1 MAKYGGFFD
10 PKMWQDGFNNVGG
23 FFNSVGNAMS
33 NGWNDF
39 LDGLTG
45 QGRARELAS
54 QENEKTRAYELY
66 LANTA
71 HQREMEDLK
80 AAGLNPA
87 LTATGGAGAP
97 APSAEMSFSASD
109 AMAGNK
115 MMSLAMTA
123 LAVALLKNGKSV
135 NIIKK

>member
-1 MAKYGGFFD
+1 MAEWNPFKWNWEQGF
-10 PKMWQDGFNNVGG
+10 KNVGN
-23 FFNSVGNAMS
+23 FWNSVGNTIS

-39 LDGLTG
+39 LDGITG

-54 QENEKTRAYELY
+54 QENDKARAYELY

-87 LTATGGAGAP
+87 LTATGGSGAP
-97 APSAEMSFSASD
+97 SPSAEMSFSAGD

-115 MMSLAMTA
+115 MMSLALTA
-123 LAVALLKNGKSV
+123 LAVVLLKKLPKV
-135 NIIKK
+135 K

>member
-1 MAKYGGFFD
+1 MAKYSGFFD
-10 PKMWQDGFNNVGG
+10 PKMWQDGWNNYSN
-23 FFNSVGNAMS
+23 FWKSVGNSIS

-39 LDGLTG
+39 LDGITG
-45 QGRARELAS
+45 QGRARELAA

-87 LTATGGAGAP
+87 LTATGGQGAP
-97 APSAEMSFSASD
+97 APAAEMSFSASD

-123 LAVALLKNGKSV
+123 LAVALMKK
-135 NIIKK
+135 IK

>member
-1 MAKYGGFFD
+1 MGNPLDDFNDRIDYLLNGGSAKE
-10 PKMWQDGFNNVGG
+10 V
-23 FFNSVGNAMS
+23 
-33 NGWNDF
+33 NDF
-39 LDGLTG
+39 FGQLGQNWNNFIDTITG
-45 QGRARELAS
+45 QGRARELAA

-87 LTATGGAGAP
+87 LTATGGAGAAAP
-97 APSAEMSFSASD
+97 AAQMSFSASD

-115 MMSLAMTA
+115 IMSFALSA
-123 LAVALLKNGKSV
+123 LALTLLKKV
-135 NIIKK
+135 KPVRIIKK